1 MSMARRRHGFLV
13 GAGLAAALVLSACG
27 REIGDDCATNVDC
40 GTDRICDLSQPGGY
54 CTLSPCRP
62 DTCPGE
68 AVCVVFS
75 VDDSYC
81 MRTCE
86 TSDECREGYVC
97 VTDYEEVPGF
107 CNAARWSSVV
117 LPVARF

>member
-1 MSMARRRHGFLV
+1 MPRRRPRFLV
-13 GAGLAAALVLSACG
+13 GAGVVAALVLAGCD

-40 GTDRICDLSQPGGY
+40 GTGRICDLSQPDGY
-54 CTLSPCRP
+54 CTISPCRA

-68 AVCVVFS
+68 AVCVIFS

-81 MRTCE
+81 MRTCA

-97 VTDYEEVPGF
+97 VTGYEEVPGF
-107 CNAARWSSVV
+107 CNAAFPSG
-117 LPVARF
+117 P